1 MGHDDKI
8 QKQTAYN
15 EALEKLTSEKNGKLV
30 TYEDVLHHGNEV
42 MKPVFED
49 YRKLFIDESGPF
61 KNLTIVYG
69 WGCKGIES
77 TCGSSDG

>member
-1 MGHDDKI
+1 M

-30 TYEDVLHHGNEV
+30 TYEDFLCHGNEV

-49 YRKLFIDESGPF
+49 DRKLFIDAS
-61 KNLTIVYG
+61 
-69 WGCKGIES
+69 
-77 TCGSSDG
+77 